1 MKDNLLK
8 IVKHYGINKQL
19 KYLQSEIF
27 ELNEAIINHELKNSV
42 SYEIPLTEIIGTQ
55 EHIIEEIADV
65 YVMIEQIRHFYDIPD
80 KDVIDVMKKKID
92 RQLFRINLEK
102 EREKCEERD
111 KENNITISNCNTTY
125 DIIND
130 GTRIYIGKER

>member
-8 IVKHYGINKQL
+8 IVKHYGINEQL

-27 ELNEAIINHELKNSV
+27 ELNEAVITHELKNSV

-111 KENNITISNCNTTY
+111 KESNITISNCNTTY
-125 DIIND
+125 GVIND
-130 GTRIYIGKER
+130 STQIYVERG